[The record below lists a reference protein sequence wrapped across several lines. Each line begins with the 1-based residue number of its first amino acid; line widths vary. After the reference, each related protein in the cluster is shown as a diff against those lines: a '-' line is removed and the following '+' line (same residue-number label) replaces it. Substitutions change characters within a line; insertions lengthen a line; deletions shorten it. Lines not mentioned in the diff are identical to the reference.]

1 MAKKTVTMTE
11 YTDDLD
17 GGKADGT
24 ITFSFNG
31 TNYEIDL
38 SKSNARAFEKAL
50 KPYVDAA
57 RKVRATRGRGRSG
70 SRGSGPKADLTAVRD
85 WARENGYTV
94 SERGRL
100 AASVLEAYE
109 AAH

>member
-1 MAKKTVTMTE
+1 MAKKTVTTTE

-24 ITFSFNG
+24 ITFSING

-38 SKSNARAFEKAL
+38 SKSNARAFEKVM

-57 RKVRATRGRGRSG
+57 RKVRAPRGRGRSG
-70 SRGSGPKADLTAVRD
+70 SRSGSPKTDLTAVRD
-85 WARENGYTV
+85 WARKNGYSV

-100 AASVLEAYE
+100 AATIL
-109 AAH
+109 